1 MRDEFL
7 TRRRLGNRE
16 KIAGDCEQKT
26 QARFPV
32 SGTPPGATQ
41 QGRGEGIVIHFSF
54 ANFLN

>member
-26 QARFPV
+26 QARFQV
-32 SGTPPGATQ
+32 SRAKPGAIQ
-41 QGRGEGIVIHFSF
+41 QGYGEGIVIRLSL